1 MMHVATTSM
10 SLASG
15 ENACQTIA
23 KSSYFRVLSAYDV
36 SVFHISEH
44 FFKTRFPLEADS
56 AGVTPQV
63 RAVLARI
70 EGEMT
75 RQAIQDALGLG
86 PTGSTFARLIW
97 PSRWRRV
104 SSKSP
109 DKPQSR
115 LQKYRL
121 SAAGRRMRTRE

>member
-15 ENACQTIA
+15 ENARQTIA

-44 FFKTRFPLEADS
+44 FFETRFPLEADS

-63 RAVLARI
+63 TPQVRALLARI

-97 PSRWRRV
+97 PR
-104 SSKSP
+104 
-109 DKPQSR
+109 
-115 LQKYRL
+115 
-121 SAAGRRMRTRE
+121 AGAGCHRNDPV